1 MTGGLASFTQTKN
14 GNYKYFRELFPGEIA
29 KTPKEELSCK
39 NLRKEP
45 APRRRFSLIF
55 RFLSPKV
62 APRRM
67 KYASRG
73 DFGDSAQILRRP
85 GLHYLRRPKTEIRFS
100 KKASSRKVCNTS
112 KECAALTKSKEETR
126 LMPGFFY
133 FSVFYRQNPPSAYN
147 VRLSVGYLTILR
159 KLCSVRRSLEGR
171 GGRGKKQ
178 TRNFGRT
185 RPRPSDTPYR
195 RADMS
200 CRRQQPP
207 TTEDVQTQGNTPRR
221 GDQWSPP
228 VRRYSTS
235 EIMRF
240 FFLSAKRIIF
250 AAPPHSWVT

>member
-1 MTGGLASFTQTKN
+1 
-14 GNYKYFRELFPGEIA
+14 
-29 KTPKEELSCK
+29 
-39 NLRKEP
+39 
-45 APRRRFSLIF
+45 
-55 RFLSPKV
+55 
-62 APRRM
+62 M

-85 GLHYLRRPKTEIRFS
+85 GLQYSCRPKTEIRFS

-200 CRRQQPP
+200 CRRATAANYGGCANTGGYPS
-207 TTEDVQTQGNTPRR
+207 QGRPMV
-221 GDQWSPP
+221 GCCSG
-228 VRRYSTS
+228 
-235 EIMRF
+235 
-240 FFLSAKRIIF
+240 RI
-250 AAPPHSWVT
+250 

>member
-1 MTGGLASFTQTKN
+1 
-14 GNYKYFRELFPGEIA
+14 
-29 KTPKEELSCK
+29 
-39 NLRKEP
+39 
-45 APRRRFSLIF
+45 
-55 RFLSPKV
+55 
-62 APRRM
+62 M

-85 GLHYLRRPKTEIRFS
+85 GLQYSCRPKTEIRFS

-221 GDQWSPP
+221 GDRWSAAAPAESNTVGGHSICPRPAETAKLFCNVRTNKRLPP
-228 VRRYSTS
+228 VKGAGAR
-235 EIMRF
+235 
-240 FFLSAKRIIF
+240 
-250 AAPPHSWVT
+250 APEGL